1 MTNCGQPEYA
11 PIAFAKAGWVV
22 GHFLAE
28 GLRRV
33 EGKPLNWENFM
44 AAMEEAEFKIP
55 MGGTINYA
63 DGKRLGT
70 QSMSLL
76 KVSDDGT
83 AWETFRPV
91 EDLNDIIERVK

>member
-1 MTNCGQPEYA
+1 MTNFGHPEYA
-11 PIAFAKAGWVV
+11 SNAFAMAGWIA
-22 GHFLAE
+22 GHFMAE

-55 MGGTINYA
+55 MGGIINYA

-76 KVSDDGT
+76 KVSEDGT
-83 AWETFRPV
+83 TWEVFRPV